1 MAKTEQAPE
10 VEQMPV
16 PKSSEKRMARLKEQ
30 YPDLDW
36 DNDPEAMHSA
46 LDQDEAGQTEKLS
59 KYEASQAK
67 LNDVLMKDPRFARA
81 LNDAANGGNG
91 GLSMVRNFGKDA
103 LAMADDE
110 EFADEFIKAQQEFT
124 DNMAKNG
131 QIEEEQRANLED
143 SMATL
148 EEIATENNMS
158 EEEFTQ
164 FLDDILQFCDDGM
177 MGRLNKTL
185 CQLVY
190 LGKHHPEDVEAA
202 YKMGLADA
210 ANKKIRTESKE
221 SLGDNIPSINSGAG
235 NDKPKDAPAY
245 QKRDVFAQ
253 WQSTQK

>member
-1 MAKTEQAPE
+1 MAKTEQEPE

-16 PKSSEKRMARLKEQ
+16 PRSSEKRIGRLKGQ

-36 DNDPEAMHSA
+36 DNDPEAMHTA

-59 KYEASQAK
+59 KYETSQAK

-124 DNMAKNG
+124 DNMARDG
-131 QIEEEQRANLED
+131 QIEEEQRANLD
-143 SMATL
+143 ASMETL
-148 EEIATENNMS
+148 EAIATENNMS

-164 FLDDILQFCDDGM
+164 FMDGIIQYGQDAM
-177 MGRLNKTL
+177 MGNISQTFA
-185 CQLVY
+185 QLVY
-190 LGKHHPEDVEAA
+190 LGMHHPEDVEAA

-210 ANKKIRTESKE
+210 ANKKIRTESKD
-221 SLGDNIPSINSGAG
+221 SLGDGVPSIAAGAG
-235 NDKPKDAPAY
+235 ADKPKAAPAY